1 MKLSEISPA
10 TVGVKYIIIS
20 SFFFALMNIG
30 VKYLH
35 NIPAYEIVFFR
46 GLVTLIVGYFLIVRK
61 NLNPWGNNKRLLL
74 FRGIS
79 GTIALLLYFYT
90 LQRMPLASAVTIQ
103 YLSPIFTIII
113 ASWMLKE
120 HARPIQWLFFLVSF
134 AGVIMIKGFDARI
147 TTIELLIGV
156 ISAVF
161 SGLAYNFIRKLKD
174 YDHPLVVVF
183 YFPLV
188 TVPVVGIYTIFNWVT
203 PEAWDWVIIAMVG
216 LATTIAQIYMTKAY
230 QVEKAANI
238 SNFNYLGSIYA
249 LAFGYFLF
257 GELINIYG
265 LLGIALIIFGVV
277 MCSRCNMKS
286 AR

>member
-1 MKLSEISPA
+1 LKLPEISP
-10 TVGVKYIIIS
+10 GVKYIIIS
-20 SFFFALMNIG
+20 TIFFALMNIG
-30 VKYLH
+30 VKYLK

-46 GLVTLIVGYFLIVRK
+46 GLVTLIVGYFLIVRRG
-61 NLNPWGNNKRLLL
+61 LNPWGNNKKLLL
-74 FRGIS
+74 FRGTA

-113 ASWMLKE
+113 AGFMLKE
-120 HARPIQWLFFLVSF
+120 PARPIQWLFFLISF
-134 AGVIMIKGFDARI
+134 AGVLMIKGFDTRVS
-147 TTIELLIGV
+147 TVELIVGV
-156 ISAVF
+156 TSALF

-174 YDHPLVVVF
+174 FDHPLVVVF

-203 PEAWDWVIIAMVG
+203 PDAVGWAIILMVG
-216 LATTIAQIYMTKAY
+216 LATTIAQVYMTKAY

-249 LAFGYFLF
+249 LVFGYLLF
-257 GELINIYG
+257 GEVINIYG
-265 LLGIALIIFGVV
+265 MLGIGLIIFGVA
-277 MCSRCNMKS
+277 MCSRCNGRLAK